1 MNKYIRIH
9 KELNEWDLEDW
20 IHNNSPNQSYTCDC
34 QQSTDLFKGLGF
46 MCDITINFGEIVL
59 WQDLFL
65 QAGGFYGFYNGFLVE
80 LTPRSIQQLGYQRE
94 EL

>member
-1 MNKYIRIH
+1 
-9 KELNEWDLEDW
+9 
-20 IHNNSPNQSYTCDC
+20 
-34 QQSTDLFKGLGF
+34 

-65 QAGGFYGFYNGFLVE
+65 QVGGFYGFYNGFLVE